1 MDDFRL
7 DFLGTR
13 ESLHVAGS
21 PLSFD
26 PKDVSVVVG
35 DFETCTS
42 RERNDVSSERS
53 RIATGSPLETFS
65 EKAHVDVTLFSEL

>member
-21 PLSFD
+21 PLSLD

-42 RERNDVSSERS
+42 RERNDVSERS

>member
-42 RERNDVSSERS
+42 RERNDVSERS
-53 RIATGSPLETFS
+53 RIGSPLETFS
-65 EKAHVDVTLFSEL
+65 EKNTC

>member
-21 PLSFD
+21 PSTLD

-42 RERNDVSSERS
+42 RERNGVSERS

-65 EKAHVDVTLFSEL
+65 KKAHFDVTLFSEL